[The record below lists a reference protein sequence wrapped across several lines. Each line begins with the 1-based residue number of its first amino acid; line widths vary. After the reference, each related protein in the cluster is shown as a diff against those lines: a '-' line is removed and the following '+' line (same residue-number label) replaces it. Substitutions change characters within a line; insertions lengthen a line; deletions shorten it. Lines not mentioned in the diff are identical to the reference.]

1 MDFSVTILGTSSAI
15 PNSKRNPPSQ
25 LVNHNGQLFLI
36 DCGEG
41 TQTQLRRNHISLSKI
56 NRILISHLH
65 ADHVLGLF
73 GLISSYALLGRTNTL
88 HIYSDPRLKDLVE
101 FQNVFFNNKLSY
113 QIEFHF
119 LEEKKD
125 AIVFEDEKL
134 IVKAFPLKHSVPTH
148 GFLIKEKKRLRK
160 IDKAKISFY
169 QIPISKIKDIKQG
182 SDFKTQS
189 GKIISNKELTF
200 DVPKERSYAYCSD
213 TAYYK
218 EIVRHIEGVDLLFHE
233 STFCKE
239 DLKRAYQTQHS
250 TSQHAAEIAKEANAN
265 KLLLGHFSTRYKN
278 LDSMLSDAKKIFLN
292 TEIAKEKKCYS
303 IEESI

>member
-250 TSQHAAEIAKEANAN
+250 TSQHAAEIAKEANVN

-278 LDSMLSDAKKIFLN
+278 LDSMLFDAKKIFLN
-292 TEIAKEKKCYS
+292 TEIAKERKCYS